1 MPIKDIKKLQSQ
13 SRLIGYKLSE
23 ELNPQNKLYKLRDEI
38 NWAVLEK
45 HVLANMKVSGSGRE
59 RHSVRLLLGLLLLQA
74 MNNTSDRL
82 AAEELTENIYWQ
94 YFCGYEYLE
103 QEVSISES
111 SIRRFRQALGEEGLN
126 AILREIIKV
135 GINIGAVKKKDLTT
149 TIIDTTVQ
157 KKNIKHPHDAILMEQ
172 ARLKLVGLFHRLGI
186 YLNDT
191 YAKFFKEQTHQLWRY
206 KDESK
211 AKSKIKLIDKM
222 KTRLGRLVR
231 LLKRQLAERGIS
243 LSAKDEALWLSIQQI
258 YQQSSLKPAEKKH
271 YKKDHRV
278 LYSLHAPEVECIG
291 KGKLHKPYEFGNKVA
306 VMVSGKKNFV
316 LGVKSFHGNP
326 YDGHTLD
333 QSVKII
339 EANIG
344 TEVTKIFLD
353 RGYRGSNY
361 KHKSKIYVPG
371 TRKQLSSAE
380 RKMQK
385 RRNAIEPIIGHLKNH
400 GRMACNYLRG
410 VIGDILNPLI
420 SAVGFNLRSLAKH
433 VTAVWP

>member
-1 MPIKDIKKLQSQ
+1 
-13 SRLIGYKLSE
+13 
-23 ELNPQNKLYKLRDEI
+23 
-38 NWAVLEK
+38 
-45 HVLANMKVSGSGRE
+45 
-59 RHSVRLLLGLLLLQA
+59 
-74 MNNTSDRL
+74 
-82 AAEELTENIYWQ
+82 
-94 YFCGYEYLE
+94 
-103 QEVSISES
+103 
-111 SIRRFRQALGEEGLN
+111 
-126 AILREIIKV
+126 
-135 GINIGAVKKKDLTT
+135 
-149 TIIDTTVQ
+149 
-157 KKNIKHPHDAILMEQ
+157 
-172 ARLKLVGLFHRLGI
+172 
-186 YLNDT
+186 
-191 YAKFFKEQTHQLWRY
+191 
-206 KDESK
+206 
-211 AKSKIKLIDKM
+211 
-222 KTRLGRLVR
+222 
-231 LLKRQLAERGIS
+231 
-243 LSAKDEALWLSIQQI
+243 
-258 YQQSSLKPAEKKH
+258 
-271 YKKDHRV
+271 V